1 MKKILLFILSFI
13 GLVLFALIGV
23 VVTIFF
29 RPELILTPKTLNF
42 ALEKSQFF
50 KSASFKEMQFHHELI
65 HWNKRKFSGSFTD
78 FNFVKENEMKKI
90 AGRLNSVRWN
100 VELEWTKKNG
110 FAWTISEPLSVLS
123 DQLSITTKANDDSP
137 PRDYFK
143 TWDGLWN
150 RFIPEIQLNLK
161 SVDLIDLTKKGK
173 TKHFDLLLHKDD
185 KEITAQFMD
194 FKLLGTK
201 TKIMVLAPKPLK
213 LPVDIKTKNPLYF
226 RELQVVALIQKNDVP
241 VTLTGKIETTKVQVS
256 TNVKKSW
263 IAQGLPEH
271 QVVKNILLTT
281 KGEMS
286 VELLR
291 HKIERLMKA
300 PFNQLPAPLNA
311 MEGSL
316 KISFST
322 KEGERPEDVATLVR
336 MDVDLEGAKQ
346 FLKFHLDSN
355 FDFDTKKMK
364 QGPYVLAIFFEKVV
378 LKLPRLEKNKLPP
391 QFRPDPRF
399 IRAVDFKNDK
409 RKEKRKENKENK
421 EKRKTAEQKERD
433 DLSMHLEA
441 DKENPLQIK
450 TNLLDEILKI
460 YFDLQLD
467 EGKII
472 TGFIQTLPLKTE
484 VFRRKVTV
492 NSFRIDFHAP
502 VGPEVLANI
511 DFNLPE
517 YTIMLKINGPLS
529 KPRTAFASKPPLPED
544 DIIAVLLFGRPLN
557 DLDAEDKTAT
567 KKTSQIISQGL
578 LSLSVLYFFAG
589 SPIQSIGYDPE
600 SKEVSA
606 QVGLGKRNSLRV
618 SSEGGG
624 VSRAGVKHSLGKGWY
639 IDSSVQKSSSTS
651 GTGND
656 YGVLLERIIS
666 Y

>member
-1 MKKILLFILSFI
+1 MKKFLLNFLFFI
-13 GLVLFALIGV
+13 GLILFVLIGA

-29 RPELILTPKTLNF
+29 KPDLILTPKTLKF
-42 ALEKSQFF
+42 ALVKSEVFT
-50 KSASFKEMQFHHELI
+50 SASFKEMQFHHKFI
-65 HWNKRKFSGSFTD
+65 HWNKRKLSGSFTD
-78 FNFVKENEMKKI
+78 FCFVKENEMKKI
-90 AGRLNSVRWN
+90 AGCLNSVSWN

-110 FAWTISEPLSVLS
+110 LAWSVYEPLRVLS
-123 DQLSITTKANDDSP
+123 DQLNITIKANDDSP
-137 PRDYFK
+137 PMDYFK
-143 TWDGLWN
+143 IWDGLWN
-150 RFIPEIQLNLK
+150 RFIPEIQVTLK
-161 SVDLIDLTKKGK
+161 SVDLIDITKKGK
-173 TKHFDLLLHKDD
+173 TKHFDVMLHKDN

-194 FKLLGTK
+194 FKLTATKNKIVVLG
-201 TKIMVLAPKPLK
+201 PKSLRLPLD
-213 LPVDIKTKNPLYF
+213 VKTKNPLYF
-226 RELQVVALIQKNDVP
+226 RELQLIALIQKNDVP
-241 VTLTGKIETTKVQVS
+241 VTLTGKIETAKVQVN

-263 IAQGLPEH
+263 VGEGLAEH
-271 QVVKNILLTT
+271 QVVKKILLNT

-291 HKIERLMKA
+291 HTLERLMKA

-316 KISFST
+316 KISLNT
-322 KEGERPEDVATLVR
+322 NEGQRSEDVTTLVR
-336 MDVDLEGAKQ
+336 TDVDLKGAKQ
-346 FLKFHLDSN
+346 YLKFHLESN

-364 QGPYVLAIFFEKVV
+364 PGPYVLAIFFEKVV
-378 LKLPRLEKNKLPP
+378 LKLPRLEKNQLPP

-399 IRAVDFKNDK
+399 IRAADIKK
-409 RKEKRKENKENK
+409 KISKEKK
-421 EKRKTAEQKERD
+421 EKKKTTEQKERE
-433 DLSMHLEA
+433 DLSLHLEA
-441 DKENPLQIK
+441 GKENPLQIK
-450 TNLLDEILKI
+450 TNLLDEILKM

-472 TGFIQTLPLKTE
+472 TGFIQTLPLRTE

-492 NSFRIDFHAP
+492 NSFRINFHAP
-502 VGPEVLANI
+502 IEPDVLASI

-517 YTIMLKINGPLS
+517 YTITLKMNGPLS

-606 QVGLGKRNSLRV
+606 QVGLGKSNSLRV

-624 VSRAGVKHSLGKGWY
+624 IRKAGVKHSLGKGWY
-639 IDSSVQKSSSTS
+639 IDSSVQKPSSTS